1 MVKTLSVQIRRLE
14 KELQGMESQVEKSKM
29 WAWEADEALLVE
41 EEKNIQLLQK
51 LKALEA
57 QEKDFAQ
64 READQTHAMYFHDLQ
79 EQIFHVQAAMSK
91 VSCIERHYL

>member
-41 EEKNIQLLQK
+41 EEKNIQLLK
-51 LKALEA
+51 
-57 QEKDFAQ
+57 
-64 READQTHAMYFHDLQ
+64 
-79 EQIFHVQAAMSK
+79 S
-91 VSCIERHYL
+91 